1 VIEFIFNTES
11 EEIDDDL
18 VEFILIPEDSNDV
31 YR

>member
-1 VIEFIFNTES
+1 MIEFIFNTES